1 MTHPLEERLGY
12 RFAERSLLEQALTHS
27 TYANEHPEDGQHNE
41 RLEFLGDAVVGL
53 LTADM
58 LFDRLDDAPEGQLT
72 KRRARVVRREGLAE
86 IARSID
92 LGAHLRLGE
101 GQRRAGGHYSD
112 RILAD
117 SMEALAAAVY
127 RDGGM
132 KAVQQALGPFFLEA
146 LRHSDDPMD
155 FKTAL
160 QEQAHAH
167 GSASPS
173 YRVVNVSGPDH
184 ARVYEVEVVI
194 DEESWGAG
202 SGSSKKAA
210 EQAAAEQALERYR
223 P

>member
-1 MTHPLEERLGY
+1 MSHALEERLAYHFSDRG
-12 RFAERSLLEQALTHS
+12 LLEQALTHS
-27 TYANEHPEDGQHNE
+27 TYANEHPEDGEHNE

-58 LFDRLDDAPEGQLT
+58 LFDRLDEAAEGQLT

-86 IARSID
+86 IARTLD

-101 GQRRAGGHYSD
+101 GQRRAGGQCSD

-132 KAVQQALGPFFLEA
+132 AAVQRALGPLFLEA
-146 LRHSDDPMD
+146 LRRSDDPMD

-173 YRVVNVSGPDH
+173 YRTVSVSGPDH
-184 ARVYEVEVVI
+184 ARLYEVEVLI
-194 DEESWGAG
+194 DDEPRG
-202 SGSSKKAA
+202 SGQGSSKKAA
-210 EQAAAEQALERYR
+210 EQAAAAQALEGYDR
-223 P
+223 